1 MSIRRAKTAI
11 MNKGSP
17 SKNIEIVATENNKP
31 QHTVLRT
38 NEIIVNFLYTLV
50 TKINSLQ
57 KLIQS
62 SVLP

>member
-1 MSIRRAKTAI
+1 